1 MAENFAVENGVL
13 TFGFSATKSLTTEI
27 VSILSQK
34 KKNSTLHWIKWPKKT
49 FGLSC
54 ILLVK
59 GRRKRLAF
67 AKVSVTIVQ
76 SSPPVRYFEPPQ
88 YDWLLLRLI
97 SNQGVDSHPGD
108 LLTKILRNKKHLM
121 RILSRNLSAWKS
133 VSAEPRPEQQFC
145 THYCTV
151 CWHEDLRKLPLTN
164 ELFSFSTCLLI
175 LMNEWIFVLNYCWKF
190 CNIQKSS
197 PGRLSEH

>member
-67 AKVSVTIVQ
+67 SKVSVTIVQ

-88 YDWLLLRLI
+88 YDCTHFWEQI
-97 SNQGVDSHPGD
+97 D
-108 LLTKILRNKKHLM
+108 LHWIDAVNGKDPMKNPL
-121 RILSRNLSAWKS
+121 AWNS
-133 VSAEPRPEQQFC
+133 ENPEQRPEQRYC
-145 THYCTV
+145 TH
-151 CWHEDLRKLPLTN
+151 CWEHEKLHNTN
-164 ELFSFSTCLLI
+164 A
-175 LMNEWIFVLNYCWKF
+175 
-190 CNIQKSS
+190 
-197 PGRLSEH
+197 

>member
-67 AKVSVTIVQ
+67 SKVSVTIVQ

-133 VSAEPRPEQQFC
+133 VSAEPRPEQQFAPITAQC
-145 THYCTV
+145 AGMRIYENCHWRMNYFRSQPAY
-151 CWHEDLRKLPLTN
+151 WYWWMN
-164 ELFSFSTCLLI
+164 EFLFSTSALFDCIHL
-175 LMNEWIFVLNYCWKF
+175 WK
-190 CNIQKSS
+190 Q
-197 PGRLSEH
+197 PMH